1 MRRLARRGS
10 AALLAV
16 AVAAAAGVRADAKT
30 GGDADVASVADYY
43 DELERLG
50 LVDIDT
56 GSREA
61 LRKELDAAEALLQAG
76 SPVDAAIALFGIV
89 ESPRFRDFSDFVEY
103 QNAEYYLGVALMASG
118 AYDSALVYFERAIGR
133 GPSTL
138 YFAPAH
144 RRAVDIALETRT
156 YAAVLAMLDGIK
168 LNEPIPPGAAGER
181 AYLRARIAY
190 ERGDFAAAEGELVKI
205 SRKSRLYS
213 SSLYMRGVIR
223 TRRGEFQDATD
234 AFCEVVA
241 TPDSDKYTFVVDDRY
256 FTIKDLARL
265 GLGRVAHEE
274 ARYDDAYYHY
284 FQIPDDSD
292 RLPEAL
298 FEAGWS
304 MYQKRELA
312 TARDLVAE
320 FLRNFPDS
328 PLAPEAM
335 LLAGYIELADC
346 QFDDA
351 QKYFDRIVAEIEPV
365 VVEVDRTRK
374 NEDRRHRLFDKAL
387 VRWRAERADPETRV
401 KLAARTPRQKML
413 AYLRLDPKFVR
424 LHDAIRGMRRAAG
437 DAPHVVRSWRSL
449 ARRVA
454 RQQFRATSGEKSLE
468 EEYAA
473 DAAALLEDVRRLR
486 DEIGRARQEIRRGV
500 RAGTLPEDAAREEMK
515 RLDALEKDVD
525 ALETKAEAAAR
536 ATDSALTAAAH
547 PLVGAMI
554 QKDLDHARALDAAAT
569 AYVAKLEAA
578 TDKLAVRA
586 LDTLYTDLRRV
597 VDKAKLGKIDAVI
610 GQKRVL
616 DIEVTD
622 LASGRYPPEL
632 VGKLWEQ
639 GLIGDDEM
647 YWPYEGEYWKDEYS
661 GWR

>member
-10 AALLAV
+10 AAVV
-16 AVAAAAGVRADAKT
+16 AVAAFAAVAVSADAET
-30 GGDADVASVADYY
+30 DADADVASVADYY

-76 SPVDAAIALFGIV
+76 SPADAAIALFGIV

-454 RQQFRATSGEKSLE
+454 RQQVRATSGEKSLE
-468 EEYAA
+468 EEDAA